1 MSNVSQL
8 KEEGNME
15 TANHYGNMRFAMFT
29 VFTAIVGALLAFPF
43 SPDHLTFLQSNCNR
57 YLLSFVGFAF
67 SVLFG
72 FAQHRISNLV
82 IFYQEAAFDS
92 GALKKPEGHNCWKK
106 LANLTM
112 LSPYIFSGLFWAL
125 FAFGVIKIG

>member
-1 MSNVSQL
+1 
-8 KEEGNME
+8 ME

-43 SPDHLTFLQSNCNR
+43 SLDHHTFLQSNCNR
-57 YLLSFVGFAF
+57 YLLSFVGTAF
-67 SVLFG
+67 SILFG
-72 FAQHRISNLV
+72 LSQHRISHLV

-92 GALKKPEGHNCWKK
+92 GTLKKPESHDCWKY
-106 LANLTM
+106 LANFTM
-112 LSPYIFSGLFWAL
+112 LSPYIFSGLFWVL